1 MDSTEVHDRLK
12 QKLESYQAAPKTAE
26 LLKNTPI
33 LLLVGISGAGKDS
46 IKHELLKTGDYHHI
60 VSHTTRAPRENHGAM
75 ERDGIDYHFT
85 SLAEAEKMLDN
96 QAFVEAKMYSGNIYG
111 TSVAEIQ
118 KAHDTHKIATT
129 TMEVQGVAEYMTI
142 DPDTKAVFILP
153 PSYKVWQERFTG
165 RYGGTFDQEDYT
177 RRLHTA
183 GMELQHVLHTHYFHF
198 VVNDSLEA
206 AVAAVNRIATGVVTN
221 PEQQTEARH
230 VAELLC
236 QEFLAA

>member
-1 MDSTEVHDRLK
+1 MDTTEIHERLK
-12 QKLESYQAAPKTAE
+12 QNLETYQPTPKTAE

-60 VSHTTRAPRENHGAM
+60 VSHTTRAPRENHGVI
-75 ERDGIDYHFT
+75 EKEGIDYHFI
-85 SLAEAEKMLDN
+85 SLAEAEKMLDD

-118 KAHDTHKIATT
+118 AAYDTHKIATADI
-129 TMEVQGVAEYMTI
+129 EVQGVAEYMAI

-153 PSYKVWQERFTG
+153 PGFKIWQQRYDK
-165 RYGGTFDQEDYT
+165 RYGDTIDHEDYT
-177 RRLHTA
+177 KRLHTA
-183 GMELQHVLHTHYFHF
+183 GMELQHVLQTHYFHL
-198 VVNDSLEA
+198 VVNDTLET
-206 AVAAVNRIATGVVTN
+206 AVEVVNRIATGVVTD
-221 PEQQTEARH
+221 PQQQTEARR